1 MAQGIYITTTTVRS
15 GKSLGSMGMTDALN
29 RRTGRVGYFR
39 PIVPGD
45 AIDTDP
51 MVTLMRET
59 FGLSD
64 QAATGG
70 VTAAYARAMV
80 TSGQQAELY
89 AELVTAYEQVAAY
102 ADAVV
107 IEGTDLTA
115 GDTGFE
121 TEIDTD
127 LALHF
132 NAPVMA
138 VVCAQGLTA
147 QQASDAVELTR
158 SNLRDAGSELLSI
171 VVNRA
176 DPELVDE
183 MAATIAPGRYQ

>member
-1 MAQGIYITTTTVRS
+1 
-15 GKSLGSMGMTDALN
+15 
-29 RRTGRVGYFR
+29 
-39 PIVPGD
+39 
-45 AIDTDP
+45 
-51 MVTLMRET
+51 
-59 FGLSD
+59 
-64 QAATGG
+64 
-70 VTAAYARAMV
+70 
-80 TSGQQAELY
+80 
-89 AELVTAYEQVAAY
+89 
-102 ADAVV
+102 
-107 IEGTDLTA
+107 GTDLTA

-183 MAATIAPGRYQ
+183 MAATIAPGRYQRKVYIIPELEELRYPTVGEVAASLSLEWVAGSEQLDRDVSEVKADRKSVV